1 MREVI
6 IGPPD
11 GDHIVLRVHGRSH
24 PSATDYEDGNWVE
37 AQVSISVRPWRGVFK
52 ANLRTDEF
60 ARFRQELEE
69 LNNRT
74 KPEAMFAPMEPWL
87 EFTLELGSSGEVH
100 LKGESG
106 PEGFGRVFNET
117 RLEFEARDFMDQASL
132 PSVIQQLEAIEREF
146 PVIGETVR

>member
-6 IGPPD
+6 IGHPD
-11 GDHIVLRVHGRSH
+11 GDHIVLRVLRRKH
-24 PSATDYEDGNWVE
+24 PSATDYYDGNWVD
-37 AQVSISVRPWRGVFK
+37 AQVSISVRPWRGVFN
-52 ANLRTDEF
+52 ADLRTDEF
-60 ARFRQELEE
+60 ARFRQRLEE
-69 LNNRT
+69 LNKRT

-117 RLEFEARDFMDQASL
+117 RLEFEARGFMDQASL

-146 PVIGETVR
+146 PVIRGPLR